1 MRVAGAVAAGSRW
14 LAIGTI
20 VLAPLPLGSV
30 SPVFS
35 VFWSGAL
42 LLSLATARLTSLRT
56 VHYLMIWAIAGTFL
70 VLILIIWLQSL
81 HDPSFAKPYPGWQDA
96 SRLLGIALP
105 RRIAATGD
113 ATIFRIVGPLAF
125 TLALLRALI
134 LAAEAREA
142 RRLAKTMAVAGICY
156 AVFAL
161 IAFVFDP
168 DVVLWQEKIAYRENV
183 TGTFINR
190 NTAATFFGGCAC
202 VWMVRMLAQARE
214 LLHGER
220 ATWSWLRSLIA
231 QPERVSRR
239 LILSSIGFFLCFA
252 VTAATGSRAGLLL
265 TASVM
270 SAIAVIFFR
279 DSLSSWRSFV
289 AIGSLILIGLLSLLQ
304 ILGGSVTS
312 RLQAS
317 GLHDEGR
324 LHVYRATL
332 RMIADHP
339 WFGVGLGGFET
350 AFPGYR
356 PAEVTDWGVWDR
368 AHSVPL
374 QIAAELGI
382 PFALLIASLAA
393 LTVVALFVTMFRG
406 KAGRNA
412 ISLEALAFVLLGVV
426 HSTVDFSLQIPGY
439 SIFFAGWMGVG
450 LASAIPDRTPAAAGN
465 TRRTATN
472 RAPAGRV
479 KTKDYLDS

>member
-1 MRVAGAVAAGSRW
+1 MRVAGVVAAGSRW

-42 LLSLATARLTSLRT
+42 LISLATARMTNLRA
-56 VHYLMIWAIAGTFL
+56 VHYLMMWTIAGTFL

-81 HDPSFAKPYPGWQDA
+81 HDPSFAKSYSGWQDA

-105 RRIAATGD
+105 RQIAATGD
-113 ATIFRIVGPLAF
+113 AAIFRVVGPLAF
-125 TLALLRALI
+125 ALALLRALI

-142 RRLAKTMAVAGICY
+142 RRLANIMAVTGICY
-156 AVFAL
+156 AAFAL
-161 IAFVFDP
+161 ISFVADP

-183 TGTFINR
+183 TGSFINR

-279 DSLSSWRSFV
+279 DSLSSWRSFA

-304 ILGGSVTS
+304 ILGGSVAN
-312 RLQAS
+312 RLQEA

-339 WFGVGLGGFET
+339 WFGVGLGGFEA
-350 AFPGYR
+350 AFPIYR
-356 PAEVTDWGVWDR
+356 PAEVSDWGVWDR

-382 PFALLIASLAA
+382 PFALLIVLLAA
-393 LTVVALFVTMFRG
+393 LTVVALFATMFRG
-406 KAGRNA
+406 KASSNA
-412 ISLEALAFVLLGVV
+412 ISLEALAFVLLGVI

-439 SIFFAGWMGVG
+439 GIFFAGWMGVG
-450 LASAIPDRTPAAAGN
+450 LASAIPARGSAAVAN
-465 TRRTATN
+465 TSRTA
-472 RAPAGRV
+472 GR
-479 KTKDYLDS
+479 TEAKDYLDS